1 MILQFMKWAVRPT
14 TKKTPDGKY
23 TRQYQVY
30 KIELGGNFDS
40 KEEAEH
46 LAYELN
52 KEAHGELDK

>member
-1 MILQFMKWAVRPT
+1 MSFSEWVIRPVGYYNQ
-14 TKKTPDGKY
+14 DGRTEDRGLY
-23 TRQYQVY
+23 EVY
-30 KIELGGNFDS
+30 RTERGGVFNS